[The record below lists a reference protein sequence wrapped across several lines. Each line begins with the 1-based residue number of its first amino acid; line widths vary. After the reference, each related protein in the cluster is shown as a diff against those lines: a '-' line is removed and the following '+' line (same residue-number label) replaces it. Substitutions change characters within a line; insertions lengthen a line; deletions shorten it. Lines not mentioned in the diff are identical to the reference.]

1 MDEYY
6 MLQFFKFVDDNS
18 GDRPLPTFQYPAHF
32 DTLDDAKAF
41 AEFWMSFGFF
51 DACRCDKHIDPI
63 LQFSGELKAGVF
75 VLDKKETGEW
85 Q

>member
-18 GDRPLPTFQYPAHF
+18 GDEPLPTFQYPAHF
-32 DTLDDAKAF
+32 DTQDDAKAF

-63 LQFSGELKAGVF
+63 FQFSGELKCGIF
-75 VLDKKETGEW
+75 ILDRKEENG
-85 Q
+85 